1 MDRMNKLLFL
11 QDFHVGQKVQL
22 RPDFN
27 SKTQYAYR
35 YRDTVLYSYYS
46 ECREQAAGRIGI
58 IIEKHA
64 NPNSGLYRT
73 TMEGMKN
80 VWIAESALLRVR
92 GEFNHLL
99 NKGRENKENEI

>member
-35 YRDTVLYSYYS
+35 HGDTVLYGYYS
-46 ECREQAAGRIGI
+46 KCREQAAGRIGI

-64 NPNSGLYRT
+64 NPNSGLYLT
-73 TMEGMKN
+73 TIKGMRH

-99 NKGRENKENEI
+99 EKGRENKENEI

>member
-1 MDRMNKLLFL
+1 MHKLLFP
-11 QDFHVGQKVQL
+11 QNFRVGQKVQL

-27 SKTQYAYR
+27 SKTEYAYR
-35 YRDTVLYSYYS
+35 HRDTVLYTYYS
-46 ECREQAAGRIGI
+46 ERREQVAGRIGI
-58 IIEKHA
+58 IIKKHA
-64 NPNSGLYRT
+64 NLNSGLYRT
-73 TMEGMKN
+73 TIEGMKN